1 MSESAS
7 IEVRIGDSLRARE
20 ERIGVA
26 ESCTGGLICSLL
38 TDVPGSS
45 DYFEGGIVSYSPG
58 AKLHELAVSREALDR
73 HGAVSEPVAREMA
86 QRVRDIDETTW
97 GISTTGYAGPS
108 GGSEENPVGTVYVGV
123 AYAGELGS
131 RTTTTTVE
139 RYRFEGERTEVKRQM
154 ARQALSLGL
163 EEIVTRS

>member
-1 MSESAS
+1 MADATQ
-7 IEVRIGDSLRARE
+7 IEERIGAALRDRG

-73 HGAVSEPVAREMA
+73 HGVVSAPVAREMA
-86 QRVRDIDETTW
+86 QRVRDIEETTW
-97 GISTTGYAGPS
+97 GVSTTGFAGPT
-108 GGSEENPVGTVYVGV
+108 GGTDEHPVGTVFVGV
-123 AYAGELGS
+123 AYAGELGAG
-131 RTTTTTVE
+131 TTATTVE
-139 RYRFEGERTEVKRQM
+139 QERFEGERRTVKERM
-154 ARQALSLGL
+154 ARRALELAL
-163 EEIVTRS
+163 ATIEDRA

>member
-1 MSESAS
+1 MSDIAPVE
-7 IEVRIGDSLRARE
+7 ERIGAVLTDRG

-73 HGAVSEPVAREMA
+73 HGTVSEPVAREMA
-86 QRVRDIDETTW
+86 QRVRDIEETTW
-97 GISTTGYAGPS
+97 GLSTTGYAGPA
-108 GGSEENPVGTVYVGV
+108 GGTGDNPVGTVYVGV
-123 AYAGELGS
+123 AYAGELGTG
-131 RTTTTTVE
+131 TTTTRVE
-139 RYRFEGERTEVKRQM
+139 RYRFEGERTEVKQRM
-154 ARQALSLGL
+154 ARQALSLAL
-163 EEIVTRS
+163 DEITVRT